1 MYVRPFSL
9 LTSVLG
15 IGLGAVYWE
24 LTIDNVGVDRVR
36 FYSSSRRILKISRNL
51 RNGRG
56 LLRGLRRGVGISIR
70 LLLCRRSL
78 RS

>member
-1 MYVRPFSL
+1 MYVFLSL
-9 LTSVLG
+9 VVLG
-15 IGLGAVYWE
+15 LCVGA
-24 LTIDNVGVDRVR
+24 DNVSVDRVR
-36 FYSSSRRILKISRNL
+36 FCSSSRRLLKIGRNL

-70 LLLCRRSL
+70 FLLCRRSL